1 VAFAAANGVMP
12 LDMPESVLVRFSG
25 KMQPFVTLRDLVH
38 AIPYYALKKG
48 LSTMEKKGKK
58 SVFNGRI
65 MEIEGLPDLKCE
77 QAFELTDASAKR
89 STAGCTIKLNPEPI
103 KEYLKSNIVLLKWMI
118 AEGYSDAR
126 TLSRR
131 VAKMEAWLEHTEC
144 SPRVESS
151 LEC

>member
-1 VAFAAANGVMP
+1 
-12 LDMPESVLVRFSG
+12 
-25 KMQPFVTLRDLVH
+25 
-38 AIPYYALKKG
+38 
-48 LSTMEKKGKK
+48 MEKKGKK

-118 AEGYSDAR
+118 AGGYSDAR

>member
-1 VAFAAANGVMP
+1 VRLSRFP
-12 LDMPESVLVRFSG
+12 LAKSYASLSFGLQGSDP
-25 KMQPFVTLRDLVH
+25 VH